1 MLAKLK
7 SFLFANAPDGADAP
21 SEDETVRFACAM
33 LLAEAGLMD
42 GKLDGEERASIE
54 HLLGKRFALNAAATT
69 ALLDRSLAEAQHS
82 TELYGHART
91 VKDNFTQDE
100 RIELMEMLWEVVY
113 ADGELHDYESNLM
126 RRLAGLLYVE
136 DQDSGAARKRAMDKL
151 GLS

>member
-7 SFLFANAPDGADAP
+7 SFLFNDAPDMAGASDVDA
-21 SEDETVRFACAM
+21 TRFACAV
-33 LLAEAGLMD
+33 LLAEAGL
-42 GKLDGEERASIE
+42 LDGSLDGDERTSIE
-54 HLLGKRFALNAAATT
+54 HLLGKRFELDAAAAA
-69 ALLDRSLAEAQHS
+69 ALLDRALIEAQRS

-91 VKDNFTQDE
+91 IKDDFTYEE
-100 RIELMEMLWEVVY
+100 RVELMEMLWEVVY

-136 DQDSGAARKRAMDKL
+136 DQDSGAARKRVLERL

>member
-7 SFLFANAPDGADAP
+7 SFLFNSAPDMAGASEGDAA
-21 SEDETVRFACAM
+21 RFACAV

-42 GKLDGEERASIE
+42 GSLGDDERTSIE
-54 HLLGKRFALNAAATT
+54 HLLGTRFGLDATATT
-69 ALLDRSLAEAQHS
+69 ALLDRALTEAHRS

-91 VKDNFTQDE
+91 VKDEFTYEE

-136 DQDSGAARKRAMDKL
+136 DQDSGAARKRALDRL
-151 GLS
+151 DLS